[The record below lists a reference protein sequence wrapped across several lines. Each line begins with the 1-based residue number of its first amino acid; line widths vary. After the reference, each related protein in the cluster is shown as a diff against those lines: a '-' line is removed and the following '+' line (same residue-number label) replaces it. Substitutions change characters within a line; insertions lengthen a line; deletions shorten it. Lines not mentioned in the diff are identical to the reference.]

1 MSSPRI
7 NNNAN
12 VHGEPPN
19 RIPGTL
25 VMTERWWRDR
35 YNEIASRGYEL
46 RPRYHPHWEPSWIKS
61 GRDFYTVEDGQ
72 PTIVRLS
79 LFLSPPWT
87 QITDS

>member
-12 VHGEPPN
+12 VYGEPPS
-19 RIPGTL
+19 RRAGTL

-35 YNEIASRGYEL
+35 YDEIASRGYKL
-46 RPRYHPHWEPSWIKS
+46 RPRYHPRWNPSWLKS
-61 GRDFYTVEDGQ
+61 GKDFYTVADGH
-72 PTIVRLS
+72 PTIVCLA
-79 LFLSPPWT
+79 LFLSPSWT